1 MPWHLYVIRTVD
13 HTLYAGV
20 TTDVARR
27 FREHLRQGHKT
38 ARYLR
43 AHKPKE
49 LVFAQEIGDQ
59 SMALKAEYW
68 FKRLSR
74 SRKERVIRAGRLDLV
89 AGAGWA
95 KAREASGWDLE
106 CACNCR
112 CSALSFC

>member
-27 FREHLRQGHKT
+27 FREHLSQGRKT

-49 LVFAQEIGDQ
+49 LVFVQEIGDQ
-59 SMALKAEYW
+59 SMALKVEYW
-68 FKRLSR
+68 FKRLPR
-74 SRKERVIRAGRLDLV
+74 ARKERVIQAGRLDLV

-95 KAREASGWDLE
+95 WSSDRAGERARPSG
-106 CACNCR
+106 
-112 CSALSFC
+112 S